1 MPVTVTHPAYDEH
14 QDQWKRVDDCLG
26 GLDSIRRATTS
37 YLPMLAGQVD
47 NPAAYEAY
55 QKRAVFFGATSRTLE
70 ALLGAIFRKDPVWKV
85 GTQLEKRMENFD
97 GRGNTVYTFCQ
108 KLTKHV
114 LSKGRYGVLLDMPAR
129 PDLRDSSSLV
139 PFFCGYSAQNIRSW
153 RTREVNGVPKL
164 DQVILQEW
172 VQRPAADGFG
182 FTVVARYRVLELDEQ
197 GFYQVR
203 VFVQSG
209 NDDAS
214 YTEEARIQPKPT
226 AQRIDY
232 IPFVFFNAGD
242 LMPDVSKP
250 PLLDLADMNLA
261 MFRASADLENGRH
274 YTAHCTPYITGL
286 QESEGKEWKI
296 GGDSVWQLP
305 EGCSVGMLEY
315 TGQGL
320 TSLETGVNEK
330 REQMAFLG
338 ARLLRDQKKAAETAE
353 AQEIQQSGENATLA
367 SVSKTVSDGIKK
379 LLDMAEEWI
388 GTKKEAEFALNL
400 DFFSREMDPA
410 KLTSLV
416 SALQANAIPLDHFL
430 WNLKEGELLPPD
442 ATVEDARELLDMDA
456 ARTAELHPDPI
467 LTGIQQQEAE
477 AAAAE
482 AIDKAKPA
490 ATAGTAEQKPRDPG
504 KPVAKPKA
512 RTT

>member
-1 MPVTVTHPAYDEH
+1 MPVTVSHPQYDEH
-14 QDQWKRVDDCLG
+14 VGQWKRVDDTLA
-26 GLDSIRRATTS
+26 GLDAIRRATTE
-37 YLPMLAGQVD
+37 YLPMLAGQID

-55 QKRAVFFGATSRTLE
+55 QKRATFFGATGRTLE
-70 ALLGAIFRKDPVWKV
+70 ALLGAIFRKDPTWKV
-85 GTQLEKRMENFD
+85 SAQLEKRMENFD

-114 LSKGRYGVLLDMPAR
+114 LSKGRYGVLLDMPSM
-129 PDLRDSSSLV
+129 PDLLNSTSLV

-203 VFVQSG
+203 VFTQSG
-209 NDDAS
+209 GDEAS
-214 YTEEARIQPKPT
+214 YTEESRIQPKPT

-232 IPFVFFNAGD
+232 IPFVFFGPGD
-242 LMPDVSKP
+242 LMPDISKP
-250 PLLDLADMNLA
+250 PLLDLADTNLA
-261 MFRASADLENGRH
+261 MYRASADLENGRH
-274 YTAHCTPYITGL
+274 FSAHSTPYIIGI
-286 QESEGKEWKI
+286 QESEGRQWRI

-305 EGCSVGMLEY
+305 EGCSVGMLESSA
-315 TGQGL
+315 QL
-320 TSLETGVNEK
+320 SSLERSLIEK
-330 REQMAFLG
+330 REEMAFLG

-379 LLDMAEEWI
+379 LLDMAEGWV
-388 GTKKEAEFALNL
+388 GSKKEAEFALNL

-456 ARTAELHPDPI
+456 ARTAELHPDPVI
-467 LTGIQQQEAE
+467 VGIEQEEAE

-490 ATAGTAEQKPRDPG
+490 ATAGTAEQKTRDPG